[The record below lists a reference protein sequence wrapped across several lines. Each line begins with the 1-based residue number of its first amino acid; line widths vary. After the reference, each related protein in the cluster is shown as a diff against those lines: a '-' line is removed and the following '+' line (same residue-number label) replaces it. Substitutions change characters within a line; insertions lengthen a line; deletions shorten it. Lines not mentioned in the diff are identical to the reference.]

1 MAHPSTYRPKPG
13 SIPTSPGVY
22 RFRDKDGRVV
32 YVGKAVNLRSRLSS
46 YFQDVANLHVRTATM
61 VTTAAS
67 VEWTVVGTE
76 VEAITAARRYKPDL
90 MIADVR
96 LRAGDG
102 ISAVTEILRGG
113 AVPHIFLSG
122 DAEGVLA
129 RRPDAIVVRKPFRQ
143 SSFASAVETALK
155 AAAVC

>member
-1 MAHPSTYRPKPG
+1 MYD
-13 SIPTSPGVY
+13 GV
-22 RFRDKDGRVV
+22 
-32 YVGKAVNLRSRLSS
+32 
-46 YFQDVANLHVRTATM
+46 VANRDILENARCFPAAQPLAPAVPMKPRSVLVIEDDAFISLLIDELLVEMGHV
-61 VTTAAS
+61 VCAS
-67 VEWTVVGTE
+67 VGTE
-76 VEAITAARRYKPDL
+76 VEAISAARRYKPDL